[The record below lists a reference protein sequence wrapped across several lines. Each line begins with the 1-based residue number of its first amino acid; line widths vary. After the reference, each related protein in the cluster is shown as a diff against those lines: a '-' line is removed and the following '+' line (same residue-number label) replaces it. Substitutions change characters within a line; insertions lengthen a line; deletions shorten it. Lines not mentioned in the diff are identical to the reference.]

1 MNAYNDNHN
10 LPPIQLLVPACTATD
25 ATGLRLGWLHG
36 YCLLTL
42 RHEGADLTI
51 DGEVR
56 IGERYGENASL
67 TQALAD
73 ALEIGAAL
81 AGCDLT
87 AIIGQL
93 GRLPI
98 EAANPAPALALLS
111 KLKAMLEQETPL
123 DLALSEHSRDEVLL
137 HAFRHD
143 LIVNDEPVDEY
154 GDPLQFGAPHSGASS
169 GNPYR
174 QAMDLA
180 DTAGL
185 YLLTVGS
192 VYLEEAQQ
200 SHLLAAWQAWRE
212 NFQPQLP
219 PPADDGD
226 SIVIA

>member
-10 LPPIQLLVPACTATD
+10 LPPIQLLVPVCTATD
-25 ATGLRLGWLHG
+25 ASGLRLGWLHG

-42 RHEGADLTI
+42 RHVGAGLTI

-56 IGERYGENASL
+56 IGDRFGENASL

-73 ALEIGAAL
+73 ALEPGAAL

-87 AIIGQL
+87 SIIGKL

-98 EAANPAPALALLS
+98 EALNPAPALDLLA
-111 KLKAMLEQETPL
+111 KLRQMLEQEVPL
-123 DLALSEHSRDEVLL
+123 DLTLNDDSRNEVLL
-137 HAFRHD
+137 QVLQHG

-154 GDPLQFGAPHSGASS
+154 GEPLQFGGPDAGTGN
-169 GNPYR
+169 GNPLR
-174 QAMDLA
+174 QASDLA

-200 SHLLAAWQAWRE
+200 PQLVAAWQAWRGS
-212 NFQPQLP
+212 FQPLLDSP
-219 PPADDGD
+219 SDDGD
-226 SIVIA
+226 PIVIF